1 MISKL
6 FKNVYANVVV
16 KLCRKSNNKRKIVQP
31 IRFLLQIKVTN
42 LYNSLNEKQNYRI
55 TVLGDNA
62 LENINNIRT

>member
-42 LYNSLNEKQNYRI
+42 LYDSLNEKQNYRI

-62 LENINNIRT
+62 LENI

>member
-62 LENINNIRT
+62 LENI

>member
-16 KLCRKSNNKRKIVQP
+16 KLCRKSNNKRKILQP

-42 LYNSLNEKQNYRI
+42 LYDSLNEKQNYRI

-62 LENINNIRT
+62 LENI

>member
-42 LYNSLNEKQNYRI
+42 LYNSLNEKQNYGI

-62 LENINNIRT
+62 LENI

>member
-6 FKNVYANVVV
+6 FKNVYANAVV

-62 LENINNIRT
+62 LENI

>member
-1 MISKL
+1 M
-6 FKNVYANVVV
+6 YANVVV

-42 LYNSLNEKQNYRI
+42 LHNSLNEKQNYGI

-62 LENINNIRT
+62 LENI

>member
-42 LYNSLNEKQNYRI
+42 LHNSLNEKQNYGI

-62 LENINNIRT
+62 LENI

>member
-16 KLCRKSNNKRKIVQP
+16 KLCRKSNNKRKILQP

-42 LYNSLNEKQNYRI
+42 LYDSLNEKQNYRI
-55 TVLGDNA
+55 TVLGDNT
-62 LENINNIRT
+62 LENI

>member
-1 MISKL
+1 M
-6 FKNVYANVVV
+6 YANVVV

-42 LYNSLNEKQNYRI
+42 LYNSLNEKQNYGI

-62 LENINNIRT
+62 LENI

>member
-16 KLCRKSNNKRKIVQP
+16 KLCRKSNSKRKIVQP
-31 IRFLLQIKVTN
+31 VRFLLQIKVTN

-55 TVLGDNA
+55 TVLEDNA
-62 LENINNIRT
+62 LENI